1 MILWAR
7 PWLVIGRWAD
17 GGGPEGEGLPAARY
31 PPPPP
36 SLGLRVKFQPP
47 HVTRY
52 GRCFSPAP
60 LSHGPPNRSSPW
72 TPQPLTP
79 SGSKAQG
86 QSIRCD
92 RG

>member
-1 MILWAR
+1 MIAYAR

-17 GGGPEGEGLPAARY
+17 GAGPRVRASPQLGTLR
-31 PPPPP
+31 PP

-47 HVTRY
+47 HVTRH

-60 LSHGPPNRSSPW
+60 LNRGPPNRSSPW
-72 TPQPLTP
+72 TPQLLTP

-86 QSIRCD
+86 QGIRCA